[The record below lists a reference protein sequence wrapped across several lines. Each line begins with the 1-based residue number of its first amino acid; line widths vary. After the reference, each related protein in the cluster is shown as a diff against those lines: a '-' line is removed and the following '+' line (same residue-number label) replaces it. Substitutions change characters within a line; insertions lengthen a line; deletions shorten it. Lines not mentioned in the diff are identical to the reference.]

1 MESLVNEYYKPIL
14 KWAGGKRQLLPVLIK
29 NIPDKFNTYY
39 EPFIGGAALLISLY
53 SLNKIKESVISDI
66 NKDLYNLYKIIKEN
80 PQQLIDELDNLEFK
94 NNKNDYYKARELF
107 NSITD
112 SVNRSALLIYL
123 NRHGYN
129 GLYRVNSSNKFNVP
143 FGKYNNPGMPSSGNI
158 MALSEL
164 FQSCTIMNSDFELTV
179 NNAKKGDF
187 VYFDPPYMP
196 LSKTSYF
203 TGYTHSGFDEKDQ
216 ERLAKSFQDLSDMG
230 VYVMESNSST
240 DFIKELYR
248 DFNLLE
254 VNARRNINSV
264 GTNRNSIKELIITNY
279 GVA

>member
-53 SLNKIKESVISDI
+53 SLNKIKESVISDT
-66 NKDLYNLYKIIKEN
+66 NKDLYNLYKTIKEN

-94 NNKNDYYKARELF
+94 NNKDDYYKARELF
-107 NSITD
+107 NSITG
-112 SVNRSALLIYL
+112 SVTRSALLIYL

-264 GTNRNSIKELIITNY
+264 GTKRNSIKELIITNY